1 MTGKLT
7 QRIDE
12 NGEVLSQEIVKTVDL
27 TIHDKDHQKVEWLTS
42 FEGGTHFTTSSQ
54 DGSLLPTLTVDVV
67 TDLEETLMVCSLDG
81 NTM

>member
-1 MTGKLT
+1 MY
-7 QRIDE
+7 Q
-12 NGEVLSQEIVKTVDL
+12 
-27 TIHDKDHQKVEWLTS
+27 TIHNQNNQKVNQLHT
-42 FEGGTHFTTSSQ
+42 FDGGTHFTTSSQ